1 MTETVTRIRATS
13 SGTDAF
19 SKPIPGTPTE
29 TDIEGALFAPG
40 GSSEPVEPGRTP
52 IITKPTLYFRMS
64 WPDITADDQIRVR
77 GVVYG
82 VEGDPAEWH
91 RGQQLEGGMVVPLKR
106 VGG

>member
-1 MTETVTRIRATS
+1 
-13 SGTDAF
+13 
-19 SKPIPGTPTE
+19 
-29 TDIEGALFAPG
+29 
-40 GSSEPVEPGRTP
+40 
-52 IITKPTLYFRMS
+52 MS